1 MIHAWL
7 AGQALQSA
15 KASSA
20 LVLQPVTD
28 PGLGHNMPW
37 PLGIGLQLL
46 AQLTYVDAQILDVAP
61 GFKPPHLA
69 KQMPVREDLAGMY
82 YKLL

>member
-7 AGQALQSA
+7 AGQALQSR
-15 KASSA
+15 SA
-20 LVLQPVTD
+20 VVLQPVTD
-28 PGLGHNMPW
+28 PGFGQNMPR

>member
-1 MIHAWL
+1 M
-7 AGQALQSA
+7 
-15 KASSA
+15 
-20 LVLQPVTD
+20 
-28 PGLGHNMPW
+28 PG

-69 KQMPVREDLAGMY
+69 KQMPVGEDLAGMY
-82 YKLL
+82 DKLL

>member
-15 KASSA
+15 KARSA
-20 LVLQPVTD
+20 VVLQPVTD
-28 PGLGHNMPW
+28 PGLGQNMPR

-46 AQLTYVDAQILDVAP
+46 AQLTYVDAQILDVAA
-61 GFKPPHLA
+61 GFKPPHLP
-69 KQMPVREDLAGMY
+69 KQMPVGEDLAGMY
-82 YKLL
+82 DKLL